1 MTTSPRM
8 VLLFASITVGTA
20 PAMVLAADHLT
31 DFQLAAMYAGAG
43 NGNGNGNV
51 GNNNGNGNSGN
62 NNGNGNVGNNSGNG
76 NANDNNGNNDGSN
89 KGNGNS
95 ALAGTSIATVMP
107 AANTGTTP
115 KTAAVS
121 NVSSVRPMFSRLPL
135 RLGAAKWRGPA
146 RGRPERH
153 VAERHR
159 YLMGRLFSAAVA
171 IPSVR

>member
-31 DFQLAAMYAGAG
+31 DFQLAAMYQAGAG

-51 GNNNGNGNSGN
+51 GRNNGNSDCGN

-121 NVSSVRPMFSRLPL
+121 T
-135 RLGAAKWRGPA
+135 
-146 RGRPERH
+146 
-153 VAERHR
+153 
-159 YLMGRLFSAAVA
+159 SAASG
-171 IPSVR
+171 PCFLGCR

>member
-135 RLGAAKWRGPA
+135 GLAPQNGVAPPVAVPNGMSLNGTGP
-146 RGRPERH
+146 
-153 VAERHR
+153 
-159 YLMGRLFSAAVA
+159 MGRLFSAAVA